1 MANSTFFSSKYG
13 DLEPQKNS
21 FGLVAP
27 FLFGGGGGGFA
38 NWLKFAKNPYSLKT
52 IYINLAIFT
61 SFFFSLP
68 GIKGLQNNFIFDF

>member
-1 MANSTFFSSKYG
+1 VKIRHK
-13 DLEPQKNS
+13 L
-21 FGLVAP
+21 
-27 FLFGGGGGGFA
+27 
-38 NWLKFAKNPYSLKT
+38 NPYSLKT